1 MEVRTGPGVP
11 SPASTSA
18 IAMLASVTSVPSA
31 VPIRA
36 PAWGTISIGADTRF
50 AYPDLTRLFET
61 DSLQ

>member
-1 MEVRTGPGVP
+1 MDVRAGPRVS

-36 PAWGTISIGADTRF
+36 PACGTISMGADTRF

-61 DSLQ
+61 DSL